1 MKKLILTLFI
11 ISTSVL
17 LFSQS
22 DAAQKLDPT
31 KKIEDVVY
39 LKNGAIVRGIII
51 EQVPDKTL
59 EIMSNDKNYFIFK
72 YDEIQKITKEN
83 ELSGTED
90 YKKKGFISIAELN
103 YGFGVNTLNTYKGS
117 FVIDG
122 NFPTIA
128 LRSINGYKL
137 NEMFEF
143 GLGVGFEAFLDGD
156 SKGAMIPLTIDARM
170 NLKKGKFSPVLNLNG
185 GYSIGV
191 QNSSGLAANPSVG
204 IKYYITKKIA
214 FLFNLGYKVQQQNI
228 KIPDQYGVPLPR
240 FVNYQ
245 FLSVSSGLSF

>member
-1 MKKLILTLFI
+1 MKKIIIALFILTT
-11 ISTSVL
+11 STF

-22 DAAQKLDPT
+22 DVTKKLDPS

-39 LKNGAIVRGIII
+39 LKNGAIIRGIII

-59 EIMSNDKNYFIFK
+59 EIMSNDKNYFVFK
-72 YDEIQKITKEN
+72 YDEIQKITREN

-90 YKKKGFISIAELN
+90 YKKKGFISIVELN

-122 NFPTIA
+122 NFPTIS
-128 LRSINGYKL
+128 LRSINGYKV

-143 GLGVGFEAFLDGD
+143 GMGVGFEAFLDGD
-156 SKGAMIPLTIDARM
+156 NKGAMIPLTLDGRM
-170 NLKKGKFSPVLNLNG
+170 NFKKGKFSPVLNLNM

-191 QNSSGLAANPSVG
+191 QNSSGLAANPSIG
-204 IKYYITKKIA
+204 IKYYLSKKTA

-245 FLSVSSGLSF
+245 FLSVSTGLSF